1 MPSETYTKYTSI
13 CPSFGWPPG
22 VICISAKSCPA
33 KTRTDAVR
41 KVKNAPQK
49 RYMATLMPTCTGWVG
64 LKSENVKVS
73 LALVRPKWACKQ
85 QTHVSAAYFACP
97 KKALVR
103 REREPKRQRSDRS
116 EKRSSKEGLS
126 DPFRR
131 RKSDFFASKCFVSI
145 LRIML
150 PAAAGSTFL

>member
-1 MPSETYTKYTSI
+1 
-13 CPSFGWPPG
+13 
-22 VICISAKSCPA
+22 
-33 KTRTDAVR
+33 
-41 KVKNAPQK
+41 
-49 RYMATLMPTCTGWVG
+49 MATLMPTCTGWVG
-64 LKSENVKVS
+64 LKSENAKVS

-116 EKRSSKEGLS
+116 EKMSSKEGLS

>member
-1 MPSETYTKYTSI
+1 MVSL
-13 CPSFGWPPG
+13 
-22 VICISAKSCPA
+22 
-33 KTRTDAVR
+33 
-41 KVKNAPQK
+41 
-49 RYMATLMPTCTGWVG
+49 MAMCAGLVG
-64 LKSENVKVS
+64 PRSENVKVS

-131 RKSDFFASKCFVSI
+131 RKSEFFASKCFVSI

>member
-1 MPSETYTKYTSI
+1 
-13 CPSFGWPPG
+13 
-22 VICISAKSCPA
+22 
-33 KTRTDAVR
+33 
-41 KVKNAPQK
+41 
-49 RYMATLMPTCTGWVG
+49 MATFMHICTGLVG
-64 LKSENVKVS
+64 PKSKNVKIS
-73 LALVRPKWACKQ
+73 SASVRPKWAYKQ
-85 QTHVSAAYFACP
+85 QTHISAAYFACP
-97 KKALVR
+97 KKAPVR

-131 RKSDFFASKCFVSI
+131 RKSEFFASKCFVSI